1 MGREEEDDIFVDSS
15 QTMDTDDNTVT
26 SNTNGQE
33 RRGDNTNSLVVYEEH
48 NTLLK

>member
-1 MGREEEDDIFVDSS
+1 MGRGKEHDIFVDSS
-15 QTMDTDDNTVT
+15 PTMDTDDNTVT

-48 NTLLK
+48 NTPPK